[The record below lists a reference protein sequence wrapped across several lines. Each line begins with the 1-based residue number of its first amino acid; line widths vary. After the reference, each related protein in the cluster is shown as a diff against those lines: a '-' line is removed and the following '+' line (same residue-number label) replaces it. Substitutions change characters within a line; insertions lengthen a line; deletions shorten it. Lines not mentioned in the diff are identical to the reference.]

1 MAQNNLR
8 LYRCCNNF
16 DRDQGYILSSSV
28 VDKLSNTCTLEELTS
43 HILQPGGKR
52 NVFYSFSP
60 RLSVVR
66 QYRSKYSP
74 TGKICFIDINLEHLP
89 GSIISIHPV
98 FSRLYLMN
106 LISLSSDTLKRNS
119 IRNPQDKSEHTILGV
134 LNVSQRS
141 VSSWAHGLTEICI
154 QADKLNLEV
163 LKDYEAEDPSDKEL
177 ERIVKEK
184 FLRSVDENNIKLL
197 RSIIHGAFEATALKK
212 KYILELVDK
221 NEWFIAA

>member
-16 DRDQGYILSSSV
+16 DRDQGYILSSRV
-28 VDKLSNTCTLEELTS
+28 VDKLSNTCSLEELTS
-43 HILQPGGKR
+43 HILQPCGKR

-66 QYRSKYSP
+66 EYKRKYCPS
-74 TGKICFIDINLEHLP
+74 GEICFIDIDLEHLP

-177 ERIVKEK
+177 ECIVKEHFIK
-184 FLRSVDENNIKLL
+184 AVDDDNIEQL
-197 RSIIHGAFEATALKK
+197 RSIIQGAFETQALKR
-212 KYILELVDK
+212 KYILELVNK
-221 NEWFIAA
+221 NAWFAA